1 MIDIYCVKIVNELRG
16 LVFFEKIIDL
26 GVLID

>member
-16 LVFFEKIIDL
+16 LVFFEKIDL